1 MEAWIIEFKKYC
13 RLLKLWSNEDILL
26 AAGIAIIEKVGYW
39 WERQEANLTTWEQAK
54 KAVLTVYGDRNN
66 QLNSVT
72 KIKNLQKGS
81 RTISAFFTEADTLN
95 IYAQLD
101 PQALPNFLE
110 PGLNDDL
117 RMQMELMNNLQ
128 PLNSYTQW
136 KERALDLGSKLEA
149 NKKRHATPRTGK
161 FAPNPNRGGNPFNN
175 NPSSSNNNAGN
186 STTNNPKKSK
196 PTQKLVPQEEKDQRM
211 AAGEC
216 IKCGRPGH
224 MGKECRTRW
233 KYEPTRSS
241 MEPTPTPSVKVMEG
255 HKRARG
261 NNQCNRESKKSKSD
275 GRIQTMSYRD
285 SGKD

>member
-1 MEAWIIEFKKYC
+1 M
-13 RLLKLWSNEDILL
+13 
-26 AAGIAIIEKVGYW
+26 
-39 WERQEANLTTWEQAK
+39 
-54 KAVLTVYGDRNN
+54 YGDRNK
-66 QLNSVT
+66 QRNSVT
-72 KIKNLQKGS
+72 KIKNLQQGS

-101 PQALPNFLE
+101 PQTLPNFLE

-117 RMQMELMNNLQ
+117 RMQMELMNNMQ

-136 KERALDLGSKLEA
+136 KERALDLGLKLEA
-149 NKKRHATPRTGK
+149 NKKRHAIPRTGK
-161 FAPNPNRGGNPFNN
+161 IAPNPNRGGNTFNN

-196 PTQKLVPQEEKDQRM
+196 PTQKLVPQEEKDRRM

-224 MGKECRTRW
+224 MGKECRTGW
-233 KYEPTRSS
+233 KHEPPTSS
-241 MEPTPTPSVKVMEG
+241 TEPTPTPSVKVMEG

-261 NNQCNRESKKSKSD
+261 NNQSNREGTRSKSD
-275 GRIQTMSYRD
+275 GSIQTMSYSD

>member
-1 MEAWIIEFKKYC
+1 M
-13 RLLKLWSNEDILL
+13 
-26 AAGIAIIEKVGYW
+26 
-39 WERQEANLTTWEQAK
+39 
-54 KAVLTVYGDRNN
+54 
-66 QLNSVT
+66 T
-72 KIKNLQKGS
+72 KIKNLQQGS
-81 RTISAFFTEADTLN
+81 RTISAFLTKADTLN

-101 PQALPNFLE
+101 PQTLSNFLE

-117 RMQMELMNNLQ
+117 RMQMELMNNMQ

-161 FAPNPNRGGNPFNN
+161 IAPNCGSNAFNN

-196 PTQKLVPQEEKDQRM
+196 PTQKLVPQEEKDRRM

-224 MGKECRTRW
+224 MGKECRTGW
-233 KYEPTRSS
+233 KHEPPTSS
-241 MEPTPTPSVKVMEG
+241 TEPTPTPSVKVMEG

-261 NNQCNRESKKSKSD
+261 NNQSNREGTRSKSD
-275 GRIQTMSYRD
+275 GSIQTMSYSD